1 MEGCRGL
8 FVYMRGLRRMFVD
21 RWKGTSGRG
30 LRVMFEDRLM
40 SVAGDV

>member
-21 RWKGTSGRG
+21 RWKGI
-30 LRVMFEDRLM
+30 E
-40 SVAGDV
+40 GDVCGQVEGDKWKGIESYV